1 MNELQVSFVQYIKEY
16 VQIITDGQEEFFIS
30 LCDIEEELLEELD
43 ILELNGYTTVV
54 VGNRDYSKAIRLRN
68 DINVQKIVLLSGEG
82 VKHIDSLK
90 DFNEFSVLNEE
101 RSIVWRCLEE
111 VFGIELN
118 RDVRNFLEAILNQGE
133 ISLWEL
139 LQYLNECIEGDR
151 YIAKRMN
158 EKLPMLGIWKSNEGK
173 ILNKGKISRII
184 RFSKYGALE
193 NRLTKAI
200 MDGKISKPTW
210 ERTITNSLSQ
220 GSVQKILEGI
230 YYEDASD
237 WLKTPIN
244 MPAAVNII
252 EESPTMDS
260 WHGFSYEYKLQ
271 EHMRENI
278 TVLEKEWLEERN
290 DEGTDLEWD
299 HYQPLRENVDFYE
312 KQIEHVI
319 AEIDDM
325 ILPPSEKERLTEKVK
340 TFEKSFVEAWDGVLE
355 ATPMCLD
362 TFCVRAEEYTTNY
375 MELLTMILTNH
386 RIRTAVSGIDLV
398 NNIQTLL
405 CEKEPDKIRMP
416 YYHPICI
423 FYYMSLRK
431 MYEEVI
437 QGLHSGSIREIQ
449 EMIYAKLIQKIGI
462 QFPIDMLIC
471 SEKEGDKYAL
481 DHATVWQSSAVEFV
495 NISEGFTYSIL
506 DFRIVQNQILEYL
519 SEHPFLSVITVALVD
534 ISDLEGIEQLAYK
547 IQKLADGDRCNIG
560 RVEFLILSA
569 KEEGL
574 KKKLTQIKETF
585 ELKGMIYFRFGG
597 NSYKINNEYD
607 TERIVNE
614 ADMTI
619 FADSSIL
626 YQAPRMEKIQ
636 EDSNVISNRLENI
649 NLEEQIEEYYENG
662 ASDISVMWA
671 TLQHAAES
679 RGEGLWKWKSREID
693 NKMLSFCN
701 HMVDIY
707 ADKEIVALSSSK
719 SILSEIFMPKNMHA
733 YRRKYNGKSVTI
745 ISLSS
750 INKEEKLPIEG
761 DAQISYS
768 LNSFYETELDLQEVT
783 KQISSYI
790 TDIQLIFYYKDNSLW
805 CDCSIDKEEME
816 EAADAWKD
824 MCVELLKWQLGD
836 FFQDD
841 NIFSNYL
848 SELLIY
854 QWHEKTDCFPAVL
867 MVERLCKDGY
877 VKLQFDERK
886 RTKDRTTNNNTDN
899 LEAIT
904 THEMLYYIASREA
917 IDEETI
923 HYFRERYGEELLNKV
938 LMCDND
944 YHLLR
949 KEERNMLDKI
959 QKGIRAN

>member
-1 MNELQVSFVQYIKEY
+1 MNELQASFVRYIKEY
-16 VQIITDGQEEFFIS
+16 VQIITKGQEEFFIS

-43 ILELNGYTTVV
+43 VLETNGYTTVV

-68 DINVQKIVLLSGEG
+68 DINVQKIVILSGEG

-90 DFNEFSVLNEE
+90 DFNEFSVLNED
-101 RSIVWRCLEE
+101 RSLVWACLEK
-111 VFGIELN
+111 VFGITLN
-118 RDVRNFLEAILNQGE
+118 RDIKNFLEAILNQGE

-139 LQYLNECIEGDR
+139 LQYLHVSIDGDQ

-158 EKLPMLGIWKSNEGK
+158 DNLPMLGIWKSNESK
-173 ILNKGKISRII
+173 VLNKGKISRII

-200 MDGKISKPTW
+200 MDGKVSKPMW
-210 ERTITNSLSQ
+210 ERTITNSLSE
-220 GSVQKILEGI
+220 GSVQRILEGI

-237 WLKTPIN
+237 WLKTSIN
-244 MPAAVNII
+244 MPATVNTID
-252 EESPTMDS
+252 ESPTMES

-278 TVLEKEWLEERN
+278 TVLEREWLQERD

-299 HYQPLRENVDFYE
+299 YYQPLRENVDFYE

-319 AEIDDM
+319 AEINNM
-325 ILPPSEKERLTEKVK
+325 ILPPLEKERLTEKVK
-340 TFEKSFVEAWDGVLE
+340 TFEKSFVKAWDGVLE

-362 TFCVRAEEYTTNY
+362 IFCTQAEEYTTNY

-386 RIRTAVSGIDLV
+386 RIRTAVSGVDLV
-398 NNIQTLL
+398 NNIQMLL
-405 CEKEPDKIRMP
+405 CEKEPDKIKMP

-437 QGLHSGSIREIQ
+437 QRLHSGLIREIQ

-471 SEKEGDKYAL
+471 SDKEGAKYAL

-519 SEHPFLSVITVALVD
+519 SAHPFLSVVTVALVD

-547 IQKLADGDRCNIG
+547 IQKLAQGDRCNIG

-585 ELKGMIYFRFGG
+585 ELKGMIHFRFGG
-597 NSYKINNEYD
+597 NSYKINNKYD
-607 TERIVNE
+607 IERIVNE

-626 YQAPRMEKIQ
+626 YQMPRIEKIQ

-649 NLEEQIEEYYENG
+649 NLEEQIEEYFENG
-662 ASDISVMWA
+662 ASDISIMWA

-701 HMVDIY
+701 HMVDTY

-805 CDCSIDKEEME
+805 CDCSVDKEEME
-816 EAADAWKD
+816 EAADDWKD
-824 MCVELLKWQLGD
+824 LFAELLQWQMGD
-836 FFQDD
+836 FFKDN

-854 QWHEKTDCFPAVL
+854 QWHERTDCFPAVL
-867 MVERLCKDGY
+867 MVERLCKGGY
-877 VKLQFDERK
+877 VKARFDEGNF
-886 RTKDRTTNNNTDN
+886 TKDRMTRDNTDN

-904 THEMLYYIASREA
+904 THEMLRFIASREA

-944 YHLLR
+944 YHLLGE
-949 KEERNMLDKI
+949 EERNMLDKI